1 MKKTVSLITVT
12 FLFVIWFAPSSSAQ
26 IGRDN
31 RDRVCFYQDIHFR
44 GWEQCYQAGDEM
56 TDLRGQRNAISSI
69 RIYGRARVTVYDETE
84 FRGNSTEF
92 NSDVPDLGLR
102 NMSGSRSWSDRIESF
117 RIAGNVGGAFPG
129 NGNGRGRND
138 DDWRGDRRDDR
149 RDGVC
154 VYEHANFRGR
164 SECFGI
170 GEDIRDFARVR
181 GWNDQI
187 SSIRILGD
195 ARVLAYSNEGFHGQ
209 RLIVDRDISDLAVI
223 RLQNGL
229 SWNDQISSLE
239 VQVDRGRGRG
249 RRW

>member
-1 MKKTVSLITVT
+1 MKKTVSLITIT
-12 FLFVIWFAPSSSAQ
+12 FLFVIWFAPSSAAQ
-26 IGRDN
+26 TGRDN

-44 GWEQCYQAGDEM
+44 GWEQCYQAGDEV
-56 TDLRGQRNAISSI
+56 TDLRQLKNAISSI
-69 RIYGRARVTVYDETE
+69 RIYGRARITVYDETE
-84 FRGNSTEF
+84 FRGNSVEF

-117 RIAGNVGGAFPG
+117 RIAGSFAPLPAG
-129 NGNGRGRND
+129 GRGRNN

-149 RDGVC
+149 RDGIC
-154 VYEHANFRGR
+154 VYENANFRGR

-170 GEDIRDFARVR
+170 GEDIRDSARVR

-187 SSIRILGD
+187 SSIRVLGD
-195 ARVLAYSNEGFHGQ
+195 ARALVYSDGGFRGQ
-209 RLIVDRDISDLAVI
+209 RLLIDRDMSDLAVI

-239 VQVDRGRGRG
+239 VQLDRGRGRG
-249 RRW
+249 RNRW